1 MDLCGTLAPSLPIL
15 PRLPMLLA
23 TVADS
28 DGIEC
33 MLVDF
38 DLTLP
43 VDLLEG
49 ADEPEVRVVL
59 PLHALGCFIDWSC
72 TPLLLALEIFRE
84 FVDSQRDKDLFIPE
98 SVLAGTLRD
107 RL

>member
-1 MDLCGTLAPSLPIL
+1 
-15 PRLPMLLA
+15 MLLA

-28 DGIEC
+28 DGMEC

-43 VDLLEG
+43 IDLLEG
-49 ADEPEVRVVL
+49 ADEPEVRVIL
-59 PLHALGCFIDWSC
+59 TLGCFIDWSC
-72 TPLLLALEIFRE
+72 TPLLLTLFEIFRE
-84 FVDSQRDKDLFIPE
+84 FVDSERDKDLFIPE